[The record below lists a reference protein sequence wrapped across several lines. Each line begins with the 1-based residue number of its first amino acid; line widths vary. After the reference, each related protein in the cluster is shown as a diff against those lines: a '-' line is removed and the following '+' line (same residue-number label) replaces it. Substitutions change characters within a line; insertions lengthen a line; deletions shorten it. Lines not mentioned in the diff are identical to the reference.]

1 MTDYKKA
8 IEILFLM
15 LKKYKFAEEEKDAIM
30 TAIGTLD
37 FGSLARN
44 RATRIIKNRQD
55 KRKRD
60 LEI

>member
-8 IEILFLM
+8 IEVLFSM
-15 LKKYKFAEEEKDAIM
+15 LKKYKFTKEEKDAIM
-30 TAIGTLD
+30 ASIGTLD

-55 KRKRD
+55 KRKKD
-60 LEI
+60 LKI